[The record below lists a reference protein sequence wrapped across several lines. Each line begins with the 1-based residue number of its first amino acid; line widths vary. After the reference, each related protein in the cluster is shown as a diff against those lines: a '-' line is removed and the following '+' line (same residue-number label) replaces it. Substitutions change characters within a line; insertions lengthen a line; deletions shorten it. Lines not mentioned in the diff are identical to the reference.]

1 VDDAKSKESM
11 LKNFFGTVKGLLRDI
26 PAEKFAA
33 VGQNWSQDEYQLS
46 SDFSGCQAK
55 VHAALCNNFDTPTA
69 MEALFDLVSSANK
82 YINSP
87 ARSEHEPRV
96 MLLKSIA
103 LFVTRI
109 LQVFGLLEDSD
120 GIGYGGDS
128 GGGEAEKY
136 LDAFVL
142 FRDQVRAAARSKGL
156 TELLELCD
164 AVRDGVMVDLGVR
177 VEDRNLADGQGS
189 LWKLDD
195 PQVLRKELEEKR
207 QKQREA
213 AQKKRKNKLQKLE
226 KDLAKWEGVA
236 AVEPEK
242 MFFNDERYGQFDEA
256 GLPTA
261 LKNGDP
267 LPKKQQKN
275 AVKEMDKA
283 KAARKQLQEKP
294 GGPEAFLEDLR
305 KEIAALQVE

>member
-1 VDDAKSKESM
+1 MCVC
-11 LKNFFGTVKGLLRDI
+11 VC
-26 PAEKFAA
+26 
-33 VGQNWSQDEYQLS
+33 V
-46 SDFSGCQAK
+46 C
-55 VHAALCNNFDTPTA
+55 V
-69 MEALFDLVSSANK
+69 LV
-82 YINSP
+82 
-87 ARSEHEPRV
+87 R
-96 MLLKSIA
+96 
-103 LFVTRI
+103 
-109 LQVFGLLEDSD
+109 
-120 GIGYGGDS
+120 
-128 GGGEAEKY
+128 Y

-164 AVRDGVMVDLGVR
+164 GVRDGVMVDLGVR

-195 PQVLRKELEEKR
+195 PAVLRKELEEKR

-213 AQKKRKNKLQKLE
+213 AHKKRKNKLAKLE

-242 MFFNDERYGQFDEA
+242 MFLADERYGQFDEA

-283 KAARKQLQEKP
+283 NAARKQLQEKP
-294 GGPEAFLEDLR
+294 GGQEAFLEELR
-305 KEIAALQVE
+305 KEIAALQVDE